1 MHDLMAESV
10 KRLSDFGIVVYHK
23 HPDNLQTVA
32 SGYIGSVFP
41 LLEFLLA
48 GVLYPQSCAA
58 GGTGAMFPV
67 GVVVEHLAAVEAGND
82 TFSCAPTYRFDNFG
96 VGPAFLRRGKGR

>member
-10 KRLSDFGIVVYHK
+10 KRLSDFGIIIHYKYPHDL
-23 HPDNLQTVA
+23 HPVA
-32 SGYIGSVFP
+32 SGYIGGVFP

-58 GGTGAMFPV
+58 GGAGAIFPF

-82 TFSCAPTYRFDNFG
+82 TFSRAPTYRFDNFG